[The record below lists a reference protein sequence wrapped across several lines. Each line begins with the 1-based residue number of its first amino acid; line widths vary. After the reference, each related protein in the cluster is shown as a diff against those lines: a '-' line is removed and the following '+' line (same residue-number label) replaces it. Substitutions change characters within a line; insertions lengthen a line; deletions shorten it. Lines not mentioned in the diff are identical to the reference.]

1 MDLDNGTPFPAVF
14 MNTIISEER
23 MLGAVV
29 VKAVFRIK
37 DNALVSDEGPPWPV
51 GGMPFKTEY
60 GDLEGETPFLRDGA
74 DLIVLGNA
82 YPSQDTAGFVNVTIQ
97 AGKFAYGINV
107 FGDRTWVRHR
117 PDEPLIPSTPEPFSC
132 IPLVWERA
140 YGGKAQVDAGE
151 MPFAANPAG
160 RGFFIEESAAEGG
173 LLPNLEDPDHP
184 IQTWQDQPD
193 PRAPGPY
200 PKEWSLRAHR
210 AAEFNTE
217 GPVPRL
223 IKLKPAYFNNA
234 NPHLVLKPA
243 PTPGEII
250 MVNNVQPKG
259 GGCQFAIPELSF
271 HVYVQLQDRP
281 YVFPAHLDSIIL
293 LTEEKRVIFG
303 YRCVFRYRMVP
314 LERRIAV
321 LRTGPAPLAP
331 PPEYFIQWAEPEMKV
346 PAYE

>member
-1 MDLDNGTPFPAVF
+1 MDLDNCTPYPAVF

-23 MLGAVV
+23 LLGAVI
-29 VKAVFRIK
+29 VKAAFLIQ
-37 DNALVSDEGPPWPV
+37 DNALVPDEGPPWPV
-51 GGMPFKTEY
+51 GGMPIKTEY
-60 GDLEGETPFLRDGA
+60 GELEGETPFLRDGA
-74 DLIVLGNA
+74 DLILLGNA
-82 YPSQDTAGFVNVTIQ
+82 YPPSDTAGFVHVNLQ
-97 AGKFAYGINV
+97 AGEFAYGINV
-107 FGDRTWVRHR
+107 FGDRKWVRN
-117 PDEPLIPSTPEPFSC
+117 PSEEALTPSDPVPFSS

-140 YGGKAQVDAGE
+140 YGGKARVDAGE

-160 RGFFIEESAAEGG
+160 RGFFIEESAAEGQP
-173 LLPNLEDPDHP
+173 LPNLEDPDHP

-210 AAEFNTE
+210 AAEFSTE

-243 PTPGEII
+243 PAPGEMIS
-250 MVNNVQPKG
+250 VTHVRPKG
-259 GGCQFAIPELSF
+259 GACRFTVPDLSF

-281 YVFPAHLDSIIL
+281 YVFPSHLDSVIM
-293 LTEEKRVIFG
+293 LTEESRVVFG

-321 LRTGPAPLAP
+321 LRTGPAPVAP
-331 PPEYFIQWAEPEMKV
+331 PPAYFVQWAEPDLIGTR
-346 PAYE
+346 